1 LNITLFCKF
10 VFGKLQR
17 GVFLMAQKN
26 IIRKE
31 RNRENP
37 YAQIYKRLLNDSSLS
52 YKARGIAA
60 YILSKPDDWSIL
72 ICDLVNNSVD
82 GEKSVRSGL
91 NELKDK
97 KYLQRYPIYVN
108 GKVDYWESV
117 LSEEPYPNDK
127 IIQCIKI
134 RCTDDGE
141 IISEEIIYKNL
152 HSQNRQVVDTKGIDL
167 RSQNLQ
173 VGNLHEGNDSL
184 LINDYT
190 NTDSTNQSISNTEGQ
205 TELEEIITNC
215 ELEVFKPEFMESI
228 EMAIEQLYFS
238 NTFKCKD
245 IEIPQSIVRKNL
257 KRLNSSIITY
267 AIDKLKNN
275 HAEKV
280 TNSVNYLAVVIYNS
294 IAEYQSHN
302 ITNPY

>member
-1 LNITLFCKF
+1 
-10 VFGKLQR
+10 
-17 GVFLMAQKN
+17 MAQKN